1 MQNNCSNAGRALAEC
16 RGSDDKKPEAKMKKV
31 DKMKVPKILK
41 VKDPIEDK
49 RFADIH
55 PHLPQMPCLGLIIG
69 SVRSGKSNLLVNM
82 FCNDSMYKGLFD
94 TVKIISNTL
103 HTDNKGIMLEKYFD
117 CEDHYEDWMIESVKQ
132 EQMLYPR
139 EERPSFALV
148 MDDIL
153 TQDFSKHNAVSF
165 FSTRFRHYIDF
176 YCITTQSF
184 RAVSG
189 MIRNNANAVFVLRQQ
204 NRMELDKIA
213 EEYAGTVGGKE
224 NFLNM
229 YRIVHK
235 EPYQIM
241 YLDLQS
247 NPARILRNFEEVV
260 WEGTDELNMD
270 D

>member
-1 MQNNCSNAGRALAEC
+1 MADSIA
-16 RGSDDKKPEAKMKKV
+16 SKDDKPDPKMPKK
-31 DKMKVPKILK
+31 DKMKVPMILK
-41 VKDPIEDK
+41 VKDPVEDK
-49 RFADIH
+49 RFGDIH
-55 PHLPQMPCLGLIIG
+55 PNLPQMPCLGLIIG

-82 FCNDSMYKGLFD
+82 FCNDLFYKGMFD

-103 HTDNKGIMLEKYFD
+103 HTDNKGQMLSKYFD
-117 CEDHYEDWMIESVKQ
+117 CEDQYDDWMIEAVKQ
-132 EQMLYPR
+132 EQSMYPK
-139 EERPSFALV
+139 EERPSCALV

-165 FSTRFRHYIDF
+165 FSTRFRHYLDL
-176 YCITTQSF
+176 YLITTQSF

-189 MIRNNANAVFVLRQQ
+189 MIRNNANAVFILRQQ
-204 NRMELDKIA
+204 NRMELDKIS
-213 EEYAGTVGGKE
+213 EEYSGMVGGKE

-229 YRIVHK
+229 YKHVHK

-247 NPARILRNFEEVV
+247 NPARILKNFEEVV

>member
-1 MQNNCSNAGRALAEC
+1 M
-16 RGSDDKKPEAKMKKV
+16 SDMNKEEPKMKKQ
-31 DKMKVPKILK
+31 DKMKVPTILK
-41 VKDPIEDK
+41 VKDVDTDP

-55 PHLPQMPCLGLIIG
+55 DNLPNMPCLALLIG
-69 SVRSGKSNLLVNM
+69 SVRSGKSNLLVNF
-82 FCNDSMYKGLFD
+82 FCNESFYKGMFD

-103 HTDNKGIMLEKYFD
+103 HTDNKGQLLAKYFD
-117 CEDHYEDWMIESVKQ
+117 CEDHYEDYMIEAIKQ

-139 EERPSFALV
+139 DERPSFALV
-148 MDDIL
+148 LDDIL
-153 TQDFSKHNAVSF
+153 TQDFSKANAVSF

-189 MIRNNANAVFVLRQQ
+189 MIRNNANSVFICRQQ
-204 NRMELDKIA
+204 NRMELDKII
-213 EEYAGTVGGKE
+213 EEYGGMVGGKD
-224 NFLNM
+224 NFIEQ
-229 YRIVHK
+229 YKKIHK
-235 EPYQIM
+235 EPYQVM

-260 WEGTDELNMD
+260 WTGSDELTMD